1 MDANKKNRIKHGL
14 ESRRGNLLNTL
25 GSLAFLACLVLH
37 VSAIFAGTEDVSNG
51 FPVRPPTSSSIQL
64 TLSKQAPTAIHLE
77 ARAAPLAQILKAIAD
92 KTGVKIHYSALP
104 SDLITVTCEEA
115 SVKTVVECLL
125 GPGSNL
131 AAKMPEKIA
140 KATQAL
146 NPGAQAAELWI
157 LSAPTVVAH
166 AESPKNE
173 ASAGQSSK
181 PAQLKSKH
189 PDIAERDHDQ
199 FEETLKLTASKNP
212 EERATALYNLGLTGK
227 TDDPDIKDALKQA
240 LSDENAN
247 VREQAAASIT
257 QSGAP
262 DLIAELNQQSQAGND
277 ADRIAADSTLSQDV
291 AMLQK
296 ATKGGEKMALDFI
309 KNRLPDSE
317 IEQ

>member
-1 MDANKKNRIKHGL
+1 MDANKKIRIKHGL
-14 ESRRGNLLNTL
+14 ESRRGNLLNTP

-37 VSAIFAGTEDVSNG
+37 VSAIFAGTEDVSNSL
-51 FPVRPPTSSSIQL
+51 PVSPPSSIQL
-64 TLSKQAPTAIHLE
+64 TFSKQAPTAIHLE
-77 ARAAPLAQILKAIAD
+77 ARAAPLAQILKAVAD

-104 SDLITVTCEEA
+104 SDLITVTCAEA
-115 SVKTVVECLL
+115 SVKAIVECLL

-146 NPGAQAAELWI
+146 NPDAQAAELWI
-157 LSAPTVVAH
+157 LSAPTVVSH
-166 AESPKNE
+166 ADSPKNG
-173 ASAGQSSK
+173 AIAGQSSK

-189 PDIAERDHDQ
+189 PDIAERDRDQ
-199 FEETLKLTASKNP
+199 FEETLKQTTSKNP

-257 QSGAP
+257 QSGAS
-262 DLIAELNQQSQAGND
+262 DLIAELNQQTQASND
-277 ADRIAADSTLSQDV
+277 AGRIAADSTLSQDV
-291 AMLQK
+291 ALLQK

-317 IEQ
+317 VEQ